1 MLDLNLKE
9 GECLRR
15 SLWGI
20 VERMFA
26 LWSWKERMK
35 ERLIVV
41 EGNAC

>member
-20 VERMFA
+20 VERMFVFVE
-26 LWSWKERMK
+26 LERK
-35 ERLIVV
+35 D
-41 EGNAC
+41 EGTIDCC